1 MRILDQNFEGV
12 KELDHAIAKDLA
24 QYFDFDFVTKNI
36 NDYQLW
42 FNNLKKIAFQNLG
55 LAHSV
60 LHNQTAH
67 NCVEIA
73 FNETALPEFDRS
85 YSQNIAG
92 HSFLTLSSKSKH
104 DSIKFDGK
112 QLSGTKY
119 WISNAKAADFVVMA
133 CLNSIS
139 KVKKI
144 HYIFIDLKL
153 VEHKITGD
161 EYQPLGMN
169 VATPFNLELDIDVPE
184 HWIITNDHNRDDFYL
199 ASYFHN
205 YGLICNYISC
215 AKKLLALCRS
225 QNYDVGY
232 ELDKLELNLKISETL
247 FEQSIEK
254 LFDKNTKTKFYFF
267 NNQYQ
272 FARKNLIDVTKFFIE
287 LGSSSLLDSKSPAS
301 QVVRDSLMMTSH
313 LVNLYNHM
321 NNAITRFF

>member
-144 HYIFIDLKL
+144 
-153 VEHKITGD
+153 
-161 EYQPLGMN
+161 
-169 VATPFNLELDIDVPE
+169 
-184 HWIITNDHNRDDFYL
+184 
-199 ASYFHN
+199 
-205 YGLICNYISC
+205 
-215 AKKLLALCRS
+215 
-225 QNYDVGY
+225 
-232 ELDKLELNLKISETL
+232 
-247 FEQSIEK
+247 QSLEK
-254 LFDKNTKTKFYFF
+254 L
-267 NNQYQ
+267 
-272 FARKNLIDVTKFFIE
+272 
-287 LGSSSLLDSKSPAS
+287 S
-301 QVVRDSLMMTSH
+301 MMEQ
-313 LVNLYNHM
+313 
-321 NNAITRFF
+321 A